1 MNFNVILNNAEYL
14 DGQKTYKDQLA
25 LLEQFSIDYRL
36 TKTKVISTASH
47 NKDQHHYKPIK
58 TQS

>member
-47 NKDQHHYKPIK
+47 NKDQHHY
-58 TQS
+58 

>member
-14 DGQKTYKDQLA
+14 DGQKIYTSFGPDQLA

-47 NKDQHHYKPIK
+47 NKDQHHY
-58 TQS
+58 

>member
-14 DGQKTYKDQLA
+14 DGQKTYTSFGPDQLA

-36 TKTKVISTASH
+36 TRTKVILTASH
-47 NKDQHHYKPIK
+47 NKDQHHY
-58 TQS
+58 